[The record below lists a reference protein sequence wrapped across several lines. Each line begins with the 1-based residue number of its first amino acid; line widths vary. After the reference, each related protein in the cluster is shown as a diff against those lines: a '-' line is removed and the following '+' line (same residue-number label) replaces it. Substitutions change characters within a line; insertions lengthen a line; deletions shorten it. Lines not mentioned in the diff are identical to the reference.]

1 MGMGMTVGRSPM
13 AGSGEPTVLVYVLRG
28 DKLTME
34 TVLGTV
40 AFWTSVGGRGQSTGV
55 RVEEPWMGEAGG
67 VVARVG
73 RWMGWDGMDYLVGHI
88 FNHQR

>member
-1 MGMGMTVGRSPM
+1 MGMGTTVGRSPM

-40 AFWTSVGGRGQSTGV
+40 AF
-55 RVEEPWMGEAGG
+55 
-67 VVARVG
+67 
-73 RWMGWDGMDYLVGHI
+73 
-88 FNHQR
+88 